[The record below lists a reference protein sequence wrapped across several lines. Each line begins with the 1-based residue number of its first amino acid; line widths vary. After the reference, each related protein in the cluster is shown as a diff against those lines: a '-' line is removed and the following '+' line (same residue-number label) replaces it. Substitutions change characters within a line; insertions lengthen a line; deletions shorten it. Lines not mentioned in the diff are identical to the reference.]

1 MNELRWLQ
9 MADEEIHDFLGDGGT
24 GVLSLSTHDGDPPY
38 SRPVSYGYDTE
49 SAHFHFRLVE
59 PSSVQKRAL
68 LDNPVSFVIH
78 DDEGGRWRSVVATGE
93 LEDLS
98 DASSDSAAMAERWGV
113 DIPLIDIFERSADD
127 VAFRQFRLVPDELT
141 GRKEVKSED

>member
-24 GVLSLSTHDGDPPY
+24 GVLSFSTHEGGPPY

-59 PSSVQKRAL
+59 PSTSQKRAL
-68 LDNPVSFVIH
+68 LDSPVSFVTH
-78 DDEGGRWRSVVATGE
+78 SQDGDRWRSVVATGE

-98 DASSDSAAMAERWGV
+98 DAPSDSAAMAERWGV

-127 VAFRQFRLVPDELT
+127 VAFRQFRLVPDKLT